1 MPRVHPLK
9 RYDARIAGDRLMQ
22 LAVPGIDANDPGSA
36 TCQKNMGEAA
46 GRSADIE
53 TEMSGGIEAEG
64 YESCSQLDTAA
75 RDPRI
80 GRRGFDHSVRTNR
93 RRRFADD
100 FPIGTHESG
109 RNGFL
114 RLGSAR
120 KKLAPNQRDIGARV
134 RSEFFC
140 HGLCSSDW
148 SGAATGLTPLAS

>member
-1 MPRVHPLK
+1 MPRVDPLE

-22 LAVPGIDANDPGSA
+22 LAVPGIDANDFGGA
-36 TCQKNMGEAA
+36 AREKNMGETA
-46 GRSADIE
+46 GRGADIE
-53 TEMSGGIEAEG
+53 TKLVSRIEAEG
-64 YESCSQLDTAA
+64 IESCGQLDTAA

-80 GRRGFDHSVRTNR
+80 GRRGFDHSVRPNR

-148 SGAATGLTPLAS
+148 SGAATGLTPLA